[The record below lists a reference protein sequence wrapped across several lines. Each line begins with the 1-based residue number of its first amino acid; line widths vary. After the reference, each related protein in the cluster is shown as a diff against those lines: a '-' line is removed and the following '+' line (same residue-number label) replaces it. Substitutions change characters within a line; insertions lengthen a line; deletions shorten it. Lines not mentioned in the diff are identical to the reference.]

1 MIYNRE
7 NNFEFQNWFIA
18 SSKGRILASQG
29 ASRENYERQLPHLP
43 HLPDM
48 LFADNHLK
56 LVYNHREPSNSFGI
70 EFNALDALKLVQDA
84 KTDLIK
90 VEILYLVL

>member
-1 MIYNRE
+1 MYNKE
-7 NNFEFQNWFIA
+7 NNYQFHKWHI
-18 SSKGRILASQG
+18 SSAKGRILASQG
-29 ASRENYERQLPHLP
+29 PSREQYERQLPHLP

-48 LFADNHLK
+48 LFADNRLK
-56 LVYNHREPSNSFGI
+56 LVYSDPTISFGI

-90 VEILYLVL
+90 VKLKIFTGDF